1 MNKVLCLMLSVMLAL
16 LAVPA
21 VAGAEAAT
29 QEIVYALAN
38 EPDGIDPG
46 VTNNSFASPILN
58 NVFEGLVDYSSEDG
72 SLIPGEAESWEI
84 SDDGLTYTFTLREG
98 LKWSDGSDHT
108 AQDYVYAMKRIL
120 DPNTEAKYVDFLL
133 GYIEGAEE
141 YYADNSIGFDKVG
154 VSAPDDRTFVMKLKA
169 PAPYWIDILAMWTF
183 CPVQEATV
191 EANGER
197 WTGSAETYVT
207 NGPFRMAEINMGESF
222 VLEKNPNYYE
232 ADKVKLDKIT
242 FRFISDLGTSL
253 MSYESNEIDG
263 MSSIPTTDMARLKA
277 EDAGVV
283 VTPSYGTVW
292 YDFNCEKAPFDNVL
306 VRKAFCLAVDRTAII
321 EDVLQTEADPAYS
334 FMSPGYV
341 VDGEDLMDAASD
353 NDLSDEADVEAAQAA
368 LAEAGYPDGEGFPEI
383 TLSYYSNETV
393 GKVVEA
399 MARQLQDNLNI
410 SIKISNA
417 DWAVYYDDILAGNF
431 DIGAMGWSGDY
442 VHPMTFLA
450 LFRTGDVNN
459 QVKYSNADYDA
470 LVDQAANMTDAA
482 EAFQVMR
489 DAEAIAAAEYPVLPL
504 YYKANTMLMHNNI
517 QGYYV
522 TPSNDLLLKTAYV
535 AE

>member
-1 MNKVLCLMLSVMLAL
+1 MKKFLCLMLCVL
-16 LAVPA
+16 LAFA
-21 VAGAEAAT
+21 GLTVASAEAST

-58 NVFEGLVDYSSEDG
+58 NVFEGLVAYSTEDG
-72 SLIPGEAESWEI
+72 ALIPGEAESWTI
-84 SDDGLTYTFTLREG
+84 SEDGLTYTFTLREG

-108 AQDYVYAMKRIL
+108 AADYVYAMKRIL

-133 GYIEGAEE
+133 GYIVGAEE
-141 YYADNSIGFDKVG
+141 YYADNSIDFDTVG
-154 VSAPDDRTFVMKLKA
+154 VKAPDDNTFVMTLKA

-183 CPVQEATV
+183 SPVQEATV
-191 EANGER
+191 AANGER
-197 WTGSAETYVT
+197 WTASADTYVT

-222 VLEKNPNYYE
+222 VLEKNPYYYD
-232 ADKVKLDKIT
+232 ADSVKLDKVT

-253 MSYESNEIDG
+253 MAYESNEING
-263 MSSIPTTDMARLKA
+263 MSSIPTTDLARLKA

-283 VTPSYGTVW
+283 VSPSYGTVW
-292 YDFNCEKAPFDNVL
+292 YDFNCAKAPFDNVL

-321 EDVLQTEADPAYS
+321 EDVVQTEADPAFS

-353 NDLSDEADVEAAQAA
+353 NELSDEADIEAAQEA

-417 DWAVYYDDILAGNF
+417 DWAVYYDDIIAGNY

-450 LFRTGDVNN
+450 LFVTDDVNN
-459 QVKYSNADYDA
+459 NVFYSNADYDA
-470 LVDQAANMTDAA
+470 LVAQAANMTDAA

-489 DAEAIAAAEYPVLPL
+489 EAEAIAAAEYPVLPL
-504 YYKANTMLMHNNI
+504 YYKANMMLMHNNI
-517 QGYYV
+517 AGYWV